1 MFAGCAGDASEEE
14 DDEGKLF
21 HMKLA
26 LLRFTD
32 LDSVSHESTHKP
44 TGKLADTCKPTSDL
58 S

>member
-1 MFAGCAGDASEEE
+1 MCAGCAGDVSEEE

-26 LLRFTD
+26 LLQI
-32 LDSVSHESTHKP
+32 LIDSVSHESTHKP
-44 TGKLADTCKPTSDL
+44 TGKLAHTCKPTSDL